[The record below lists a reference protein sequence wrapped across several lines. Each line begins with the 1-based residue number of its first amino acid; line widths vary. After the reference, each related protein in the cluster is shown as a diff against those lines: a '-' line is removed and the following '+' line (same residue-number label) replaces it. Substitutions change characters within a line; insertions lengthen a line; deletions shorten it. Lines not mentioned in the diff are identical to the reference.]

1 MMFWDLS
8 NDATNSPESL
18 IDAAYRSWV
27 IGDSLESIRSS
38 SSLTDEI
45 IVGGDGII
53 TSLEADWE

>member
-1 MMFWDLS
+1 
-8 NDATNSPESL
+8 
-18 IDAAYRSWV
+18 V